1 VVKGGLQDSSD
12 NALAQEW
19 DIAVDQPADP
29 FVGQLQVCQKL
40 GLLNRQQFLH
50 GFQFPNDFV
59 LHEEIDLV
67 TTAASGLWT
76 RQGCRLAAESSTP
89 EARVHGKGTPRK
101 LIPEVRLRGGDGLQ
115 APPRE

>member
-19 DIAVDQPADP
+19 DIAVDQQADP

-40 GLLNRQQFLH
+40 GLVNRQQFLH
-50 GFQFPNDFV
+50 GFQFQNDFV

-67 TTAASGLWT
+67 ATA
-76 RQGCRLAAESSTP
+76 
-89 EARVHGKGTPRK
+89 
-101 LIPEVRLRGGDGLQ
+101 
-115 APPRE
+115 